1 MNNQN
6 HCQDCQYN
14 INKINYLENQLKHEH
29 YRIRTVDTII
39 VKMKSIINEMDDIK
53 GFFLKNNI

>member
-6 HCQDCQYN
+6 YCQDFQYN
-14 INKINYLENQLKHEH
+14 INKKNYLQNQLKHEH
-29 YRIRTVDTII
+29 YRIKTVDTII

-53 GFFLKNNI
+53 SYFLKNEI